1 MEIIIF
7 EKCSSSFKKPKH
19 LKNNIFIIYS
29 LRAVKIEPGTSMKI
43 DTTIVVFLQ
52 GGKLNEICGPK

>member
-1 MEIIIF
+1 M
-7 EKCSSSFKKPKH
+7 
-19 LKNNIFIIYS
+19 KNNIFIIYS

-52 GGKLNEICGPK
+52 GGKLNEICGQK